1 MRRMIVIVP
10 ELTGYATIRHIAVS
24 LPYAAQLIDGVKYML
39 PRDVKQ
45 PEGDTE
51 RRRQRAPRGPTLRS
65 LVRLARRCDDAEQL
79 GQEIRKRYDRS
90 LQRRGITPPGRNTA
104 AAEAELVQRL
114 LAD

>member
-1 MRRMIVIVP
+1 
-10 ELTGYATIRHIAVS
+10 
-24 LPYAAQLIDGVKYML
+24 
-39 PRDVKQ
+39 
-45 PEGDTE
+45 
-51 RRRQRAPRGPTLRS
+51 LRS